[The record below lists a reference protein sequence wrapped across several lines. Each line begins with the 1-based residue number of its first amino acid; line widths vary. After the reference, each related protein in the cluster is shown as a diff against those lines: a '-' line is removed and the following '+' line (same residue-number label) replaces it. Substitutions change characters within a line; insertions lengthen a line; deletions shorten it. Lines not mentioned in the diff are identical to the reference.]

1 MYVIHHESG
10 KKIRAI
16 VSKLDK
22 KEIAV
27 INKSGRFHFNWNQE
41 AKYEVY
47 KLTATGVNEPLG
59 LISIEDRISDYA
71 VQIRLLASSKNNIG
85 EGKEY
90 ERIAGCLIAFACK
103 KSFSAGYEGYVCLK
117 PKTDLEIHYQNAYGM
132 KSTGMYLI
140 TEQENS
146 LMLIKRYNEEQN

>member
-27 INKSGRFHFNWNQE
+27 INKSGRFHFNWNKE

-47 KLTATGVNEPLG
+47 KLTSTGVNEPLG
-59 LISIEDRISDYA
+59 LISIENRTSDYA
-71 VQIRLLASSKNNIG
+71 VQIRLLASSKDSIG
-85 EGKEY
+85 EGKQY

-117 PKTDLEIHYQNAYGM
+117 PKTDLEIHYQKAYGM
-132 KSTGMYLI
+132 ASIGMYLI
-140 TEQENS
+140 TEQANS
-146 LMLIKRYNEEQN
+146 LMLINRYYEEHS